1 MKNGTGDLISEE
13 FGDIA
18 FTMMKLSLILHI
30 NAENSLT
37 NATNKF
43 INKCVD
49 VFTLAEGKGQ
59 NLCDI
64 STAERVALWRNIE

>member
-43 INKCVD
+43 INRFVD
-49 VFTLAEGKGQ
+49 VFTLAESRGWD
-59 NLCDI
+59 LCEL
-64 STAERVALWRNIE
+64 TPAEQDALWREVK